1 MGGIHFIYTFALSTI
16 HTQDVTLSALTQS
29 MCFPLSLLYGCHCH
43 CVCDPKVARI
53 AELLEENR
61 GLRGQMQALAGHVER
76 LEKHYEWGE

>member
-1 MGGIHFIYTFALSTI
+1 
-16 HTQDVTLSALTQS
+16 
-29 MCFPLSLLYGCHCH
+29 
-43 CVCDPKVARI
+43 VARI